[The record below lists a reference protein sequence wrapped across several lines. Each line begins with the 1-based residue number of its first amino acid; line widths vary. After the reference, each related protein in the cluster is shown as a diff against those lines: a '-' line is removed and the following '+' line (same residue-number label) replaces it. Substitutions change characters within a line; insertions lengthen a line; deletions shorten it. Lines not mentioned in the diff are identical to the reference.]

1 MPSKKSAQNKTPM
14 VYIYI
19 YIWSFMETQPEWRSS
34 RETNLL
40 LRSPWWVE
48 TVADVFF

>member
-19 YIWSFMETQPEWRSS
+19 YIYMEFYGNTARMEKFKGNKSS
-34 RETNLL
+34 
-40 LRSPWWVE
+40 
-48 TVADVFF
+48 A

>member
-19 YIWSFMETQPEWRSS
+19 YMEFYGNTARMEKFKGNKSS
-34 RETNLL
+34 
-40 LRSPWWVE
+40 
-48 TVADVFF
+48 A